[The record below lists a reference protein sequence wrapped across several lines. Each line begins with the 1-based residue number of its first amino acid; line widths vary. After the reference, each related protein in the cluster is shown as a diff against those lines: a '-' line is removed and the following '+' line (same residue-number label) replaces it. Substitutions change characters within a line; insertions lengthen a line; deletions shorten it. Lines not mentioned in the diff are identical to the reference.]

1 MQMNDVLKTVVIA
14 SGKIRQL
21 YPENAKVIA
30 TDRLPKPSCKRV
42 RASSVDILQTKEFE
56 VQGQNIIT
64 LAVPD
69 KVDELIMNR
78 INQ

>member
-1 MQMNDVLKTVVIA
+1 MNDVLRTVAIA
-14 SGKIRQL
+14 SSKIPQL
-21 YPENAKVIA
+21 YPKNAEVIA
-30 TDRLPKPSCKRV
+30 TDRLPKLSWKRV
-42 RASSVDILQTKEFE
+42 CASSGDILQTKKSE

-69 KVDELIMNR
+69 KVDDLIMNR

>member
-1 MQMNDVLKTVVIA
+1 MTDVLKTVVIA
-14 SGKIRQL
+14 PVKIRQL
-21 YPENAKVIA
+21 YPENAQVIA
-30 TDRLPKPSCKRV
+30 TDRLPKLSWKRV
-42 RASSVDILQTKEFE
+42 CASSGDILQTKKSE

-69 KVDELIMNR
+69 KVDDLIMNR

>member
-1 MQMNDVLKTVVIA
+1 MTDVLKTVVIA
-14 SGKIRQL
+14 PGKIRQL

-30 TDRLPKPSCKRV
+30 TDRLPKLSWKRV
-42 RASSVDILQTKEFE
+42 RASSGDILQTKKSE

-64 LAVPD
+64 LAALD
-69 KVDELIMNR
+69 KVDDLIMNR